1 MNLYEA
7 YLVAMS
13 AKKVRWRVRKPLC
26 ALPFVPALRTIG
38 AGGVS
43 VLIVLLLSTRMSAH
57 GAKAEVG
64 LLGREYRF

>member
-26 ALPFVPALRTIG
+26 APPVRAGLRAIG

-43 VLIVLLLSTRMSAH
+43 VLIVLFRSIRTSAH

-64 LLGREYRF
+64 LLGREDRL